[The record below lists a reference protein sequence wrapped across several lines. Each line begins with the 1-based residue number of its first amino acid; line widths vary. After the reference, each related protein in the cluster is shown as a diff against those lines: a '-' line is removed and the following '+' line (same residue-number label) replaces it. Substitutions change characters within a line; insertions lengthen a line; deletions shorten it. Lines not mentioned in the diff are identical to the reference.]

1 MVRRSFWLNKVES
14 FLERRSILWLTGV
27 RRVGKTFLCKSLE
40 NTEYFDCELVKTRRQ
55 LSDPEE
61 FLAKLMGKRIILDEI
76 HRLDN
81 PSQVL
86 KIAADHFAGV
96 DVIATGSSTLQAS
109 TKFKDTLTGRKY
121 ELWLTP
127 MNECDLRDF
136 NNPDLDHRMLMGG
149 LPPFFMAEQPEGTD
163 FQEWIDSYWAK
174 DVQELFRLELFS
186 PFQRLLE
193 LLAVNSGGIFEA
205 TYYAERCEI
214 SRQTVTN
221 YLKAIEATAVAQLI
235 RPFSSRRAHEI
246 VSAPKSYFFDTGFV
260 CYMRDWRQLRDED
273 RGNLWEHLVL
283 NELNAALGTRTVNYW
298 RDKRGHEID
307 FVIRQRGKDPKPL
320 AIECKWSADSLDL
333 SGLKSF
339 RSVYRKGSNWAVCA
353 NVDRSF
359 SKKFGD
365 HTVDFIGLGELSN
378 RLRNNDQA

>member
-1 MVRRSFWLNKVES
+1 MSKVES
-14 FLERRSILWLTGV
+14 LLKRRSILWLTGV
-27 RRVGKTFLCKSLE
+27 RRVGKTYLCKSLE
-40 NTEYFDCELVKTRRQ
+40 NTEYFDCELVKTRRL

-61 FLAKLMGKRIILDEI
+61 FLFKLKGKRIVLDEI

-86 KIAADHFAGV
+86 KIAADHFG
-96 DVIATGSSTLQAS
+96 DVEIIATGSSRLQAS

-127 MNECDLRDF
+127 MNESDLRDF
-136 NNPDLDHRMLMGG
+136 DNPDLDHRMLMGG
-149 LPPFFMAEQPEGTD
+149 LPPFFIAAQPEELD
-163 FQEWIDSYWAK
+163 FQEWVDSYWAK
-174 DVQELFRLELFS
+174 DVQELFRLELFN

-214 SRQTVTN
+214 SRQTVAN
-221 YLKAIEATAVAQLI
+221 YLKAIEATAVTQLI

-260 CYMRDWRQLRDED
+260 CYMREWRQLRDSD

-283 NELNAALGTRTVNYW
+283 NELNAALGTRAINYW
-298 RDKRGHEID
+298 RDKRGHEVD
-307 FVIRQRGKDPKPL
+307 FVLRRRGKDPKPL
-320 AIECKWSADSLDL
+320 AIECKWSADFFDPGSL
-333 SGLKSF
+333 KKF
-339 RSVYRKGSNWAVCA
+339 RSVYKQGSNWAVCA

-359 SKKFGD
+359 SKKFGSL
-365 HTVDFIGLGELSN
+365 TVDFIGLSELSN
-378 RLRNNDQA
+378 RLGVKDPAKKAR